1 MTGALRVILM
11 LAGLGLLGV
20 VLTLIRRR
28 RLDPG
33 DAALWLATGAA
44 VLVFAAV
51 PGALGKAAGWL
62 GIDVTMLLVL
72 VVLALVGAIV
82 VRRSVTIARHTN
94 VENDLAREVAAL
106 EEQVGRLREE
116 LRAQPPPQAEQRPRP
131 PSLRT

>member
-1 MTGALRVILM
+1 MTAPLRVILV

-20 VLTLIRRR
+20 VLALMRRR
-28 RLDPG
+28 RLGGG

-51 PGALGKAAGWL
+51 PGALGKAAAWL
-62 GIDVTMLLVL
+62 GIDVVTLMLLV
-72 VVLALVGAIV
+72 VLGLVGAIV
-82 VRRSVTIARHTN
+82 VRRSATIAQHTT

-106 EEQVGRLREE
+106 EEEVGRLREE
-116 LRAQPPPQAEQRPRP
+116 LRAPPPPQAEQRPRP